1 MPFGEFIFSGKKK
14 RMQKITKLSAMALL
28 GISLMSLNAKP
39 VHASTKHVL
48 NETVTKVN
56 GAKNYRIYQSIDK
69 KGPHKAIGNTKDFRY
84 AHLES
89 KEYAKTA
96 KGVYWNLIINGRSV
110 GWVKQTYFT
119 RNKIALAKSVD
130 LVQNDTDSFNPKDA
144 ISYIADSTGSAINP
158 KKAETSVK
166 SIDTSVGGEKT
177 VEYSYKKAKGKLKVV
192 VRADD
197 DQEGIAEADA
207 DAVSAPKAGTTW
219 RGKSQGSSDNW
230 NKEAGYLPEEKKN
243 HYVSEDNT
251 KTLDT
256 VMYQPHLLSLDEGFN
271 DSISQVGVIPEGIA
285 VKNGNFTVSMLNKA
299 GNEYGHLVSYDLN
312 KIKSPYD
319 AQKLATM
326 PYKQF
331 VEYSR
336 AIRVSPYIKLG
347 HGQSVSDSGKY
358 VYVLTN
364 SNKLKN
370 SDKSDEILQI
380 NRNDLTIKRIW
391 TFKVYNGD
399 SSFPRYFHNLAVVND
414 HLMYGIFHNA
424 SKGIYE
430 YWKIEKDD
438 GAWIPT
444 EIGATDSE
452 LVKDAP
458 VQGFSYDK
466 QNDQFAVGFNDYI
479 FKIAPNGKVLE
490 SNHFSTMR
498 ELEGLSFDNGEL
510 YAELTKRPE
519 LLKLNQITPCTFCNK
534 KDSKQFT

>member
-1 MPFGEFIFSGKKK
+1 
-14 RMQKITKLSAMALL
+14 MQKIIKLSAMALL

-39 VHASTKHVL
+39 VHATTMHVL
-48 NETVTKVN
+48 DEAVTKVN
-56 GAKNYRIYQSIDK
+56 GTKNYRIYQSIDK

-96 KGVYWNLIINGRSV
+96 KGVYWNLIVNGRSV

-119 RNKIALAKSVD
+119 RNRIALAKSVN

-144 ISYIADSTGSAINP
+144 ISYIADSTGSSINP
-158 KKAETSVK
+158 KKAKTSVK

-177 VEYSYKKAKGKLKVV
+177 VEYSYKKAKGSLKVV

-197 DQEGIAEADA
+197 DQEGIADADA

-219 RGKSQGSSDNW
+219 RGKSQGTSSNW
-230 NKEAGYLPEEKKN
+230 NKEAGYLPEENRN
-243 HYVSEDNT
+243 HYVSEDHT

-256 VMYQPHLLSLDEGFN
+256 VMYQPHLLSPDMGLN
-271 DSISQVGVIPEGIA
+271 DPISQVGVIPEGIA
-285 VKNGNFTVSMLNKA
+285 VKNGNFTVSMLSDAKD
-299 GNEYGHLVSYDLN
+299 EYGYLVSYDLN
-312 KIKSPYD
+312 KIKSPYE
-319 AQKLATM
+319 AQKLTTM

-331 VEYSR
+331 VRYSR
-336 AIRVSPYIKLG
+336 AIRVSPFIKLG

-358 VYVLTN
+358 IYVLTN

-380 NRNDLTIKRIW
+380 NRQDLTIKRIW

-399 SSFPRYFHNLAVVND
+399 SCFPRYFHNLAVVND

-424 SKGIYE
+424 SKGVYE

-438 GAWIPT
+438 GAWVPT

-458 VQGFSYDK
+458 IQGFSYDK

-479 FKIAPNGKVLE
+479 FKIAPNGKILAA
-490 SNHFSTMR
+490 NHFDTKR
-498 ELEGLSFDNGEL
+498 ELEGLSFDHGEL

-519 LLKLNQITPCTFCNK
+519 LLKLN
-534 KDSKQFT
+534 